1 MYLLHFILNF
11 VIIFIAIYTKSLDIL
26 STYLVCFSVLYFCEK
41 KVSIHQKLFIYF
53 YLAFWG
59 SIAYLTYYVFCG
71 NTFAPYH
78 DDSYYF
84 LNIKNIFDGNLEGD
98 ATLYEYF
105 LSFIYFLFSPF
116 VKLSHTLLL
125 PINWLMGTLCIVK
138 AIRFANA
145 FCENKRKSNFLSIGL
160 FIFCAPFL
168 EGTIHLYR
176 DPLMCLLLILSIE
189 KLYNHRYLK
198 GTILTFL
205 TGLVR
210 GANGMILLM
219 YDGIQYFI
227 SKFKLNKKSLAVC
240 VILLVFTVI
249 SLDKFIGI
257 NNYLRGFSSGGD
269 DTESIVSSIYDRR
282 EIFLEGEGGVV
293 SLLRS
298 DNILLNIIAVPIYM
312 ISPIS
317 AGPLVTTES
326 YIIRDEPSYTI
337 VRFRIESILE
347 LISSVFYGFLFIRI
361 MIGGYY
367 WSKEKDIN
375 KFSLFLIFLIM
386 VLLVTF
392 ISMQHRHKM
401 MFIMLYP
408 ILLNYYDRYTKN
420 KKTSNIISICS
431 VCVILLYN
439 II

>member
-11 VIIFIAIYTKSLDIL
+11 VIISIAIYTNSIDLL
-26 STYLVCFSVLYFCEK
+26 TTYVACCSVLYFCEK
-41 KVSIHQKLFIYF
+41 RVSLHKKLFIYF

-59 SIAYLTYYVFCG
+59 SIAYLSYYVFCG

-84 LNIKNIFDGNLEGD
+84 LNIKNIFEGNFDGE

-105 LSFIYFLFSPF
+105 LSFIYLFLSPF

-125 PINWLMGTLCIVK
+125 PINWLMGTLCIIK
-138 AIRFANA
+138 SIKFADIV
-145 FCENKRKSNFLSIGL
+145 CENKKKSHFLSIGL
-160 FIFCAPFL
+160 FLFCAPFL

-189 KLYNHRYLK
+189 RLYNHNYIK
-198 GTILTFL
+198 GTILTFF

-219 YDGIQYFI
+219 YSGIQYII
-227 SKFKLNKKSLAVC
+227 SKFKLNKKSLIISVI
-240 VILLVFTVI
+240 ILLFTVI

-257 NNYLRGFSSGGD
+257 NNYLRGFSSGGG
-269 DTESIVSSIYDRR
+269 DTESIVSSISDRR

-293 SLLRS
+293 SLMRS
-298 DNILLNIIAVPIYM
+298 NNILLNFIAVPIYM

-317 AGPLVTTES
+317 VGPFITTES
-326 YIIRDEPSYTI
+326 YIIRNEPSYTI

-361 MIGGYY
+361 IIGSYY
-367 WSKEKDIN
+367 WSKEKNIN
-375 KFSLFLIFLIM
+375 KFSLFLIFIIM

-408 ILLNYYDRYTKN
+408 ILLNYFDKYSKN
-420 KKTSNIISICS
+420 RKNCNIISICS
-431 VCVILLYN
+431 VGVIVLYN